1 MLRGELADL
10 KETVNTGEV
19 GPQWPRARLS
29 CLLCCFCFSFLVPHT
44 PQCLFYSPDSV
55 GFKSFFSTEPLFMY
69 RFTCCKHLLFWSP
82 QSALPLCGPSLVT
95 VGFSFPTETWLS
107 YNPWWHAQWWHQSWA
122 NGRSYHCSVSG
133 SGSGLG
139 VSRRRAAR

>member
-19 GPQWPRARLS
+19 GPLWPRARLS

-55 GFKSFFSTEPLFMY
+55 GFKSFLLQSPCLCTVLPVAHI
-69 RFTCCKHLLFWSP
+69 CCFVHHRVHCLCVGHLW
-82 QSALPLCGPSLVT
+82 
-95 VGFSFPTETWLS
+95 
-107 YNPWWHAQWWHQSWA
+107 
-122 NGRSYHCSVSG
+122 
-133 SGSGLG
+133 
-139 VSRRRAAR
+139 